1 MRPGVGR
8 IWNLASSAACL
19 ISADCHRPNFQFPS
33 ENRGLGGGAILGT
46 DSSVSSKWRNLNRFR
61 LKFGLCPWFRGIS
74 TWKTGKFNMG
84 RIWALFGFWPFSG
97 HKNYIVSKLWN
108 LQFVWFEIWQ
118 VFLWLW
124 YLKGDRVL
132 NSKFL
137 PKMGVWEWGN
147 FGSQKVRSAI
157 NGTIFN
163 RSASNLVCTHYYLVS
178 TPAKPKNSLW
188 NRFGPLFGYWPF

>member
-1 MRPGVGR
+1 MEPCNNETWCWSDLKFGKLCCLLDICG
-8 IWNLASSAACL
+8 LPSSEFP
-19 ISADCHRPNFQFPS
+19 ISLRKYGFRRWGNF
-33 ENRGLGGGAILGT
+33 GT

-84 RIWALFGFWPFSG
+84 PIWTLFGAQ
-97 HKNYIVSKLWN
+97 NYIVSKLWN

-157 NGTIFN
+157 NGTISN

-178 TPAKPKNSLW
+178 TPAKLKNSLW

>member
-1 MRPGVGR
+1 
-8 IWNLASSAACL
+8 
-19 ISADCHRPNFQFPS
+19 
-33 ENRGLGGGAILGT
+33 
-46 DSSVSSKWRNLNRFR
+46 
-61 LKFGLCPWFRGIS
+61 
-74 TWKTGKFNMG
+74 MG
-84 RIWALFGFWPFSG
+84 PIWALFGIWPFSG

-124 YLKGDRVL
+124 YLNGDRVL
-132 NSKFL
+132 NSKFW
-137 PKMGVWEWGN
+137 PKMGIWEWGN

-178 TPAKPKNSLW
+178 TPAKLKNSLW
-188 NRFGPLFGYWPF
+188 NRAPFRVLTLLRAPKLRGLITMEPNVLDIYNFAGACSLMMSKMWRGQISNFCP